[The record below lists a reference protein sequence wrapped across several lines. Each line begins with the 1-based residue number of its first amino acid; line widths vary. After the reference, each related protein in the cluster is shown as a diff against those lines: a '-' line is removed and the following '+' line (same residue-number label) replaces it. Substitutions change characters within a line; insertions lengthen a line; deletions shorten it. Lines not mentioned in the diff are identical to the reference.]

1 MKMNRSLGISTEI
14 QKQLDDDRL
23 GLLNSV
29 YPKELLNYIA
39 SYIAEEICR
48 ADETVEFNSHYLRQI
63 ILYAIDAYEGGAR

>member
-1 MKMNRSLGISTEI
+1 MK
-14 QKQLDDDRL
+14 
-23 GLLNSV
+23 
-29 YPKELLNYIA
+29 KELLNYIA